1 MAHIDELA
9 CHADNLD
16 KLYGQAFNRLQ
27 DDVLNEEQASSLMN
41 DISYVKRI
49 EKCARTSDGGR
60 RDVLLS
66 GTLMLLRS
74 KQS

>member
-16 KLYGQAFNRLQ
+16 KLHRQAFNRLQ
-27 DDVLNEEQASSLMN
+27 DDVLNEEQESSLMN

-49 EKCARTSDGGR
+49 EKSVLELLMGAGEMFCCQAR
-60 RDVLLS
+60 
-66 GTLMLLRS
+66 
-74 KQS
+74 